1 MKFKHISIAAAISL
15 FLIYFIL
22 IFSMFSFVKPG
33 HFFEILTSKRVL
45 FSLKLSFITA
55 MISTIFSIS
64 IAIPTAYALSRYKF
78 PGSQFVD
85 LILELPLV
93 ISPVALGA
101 ALLIFFNT
109 SAGNFIQNN
118 IMSFVYDVKGI
129 ILAQFITTAGL
140 ATRIIKAAMEEI
152 SPRYEKVARCLGASG
167 IQSFRTITLPMLRK
181 GIISAMIISFAKS
194 LGEFGATV
202 TLAGAMPGKTETIS
216 TAIYTKLASA
226 HLEETVVL
234 ILILISSGITFI
246 FLAQLL
252 SRKKKYD

>member
-1 MKFKHISIAAAISL
+1 
-15 FLIYFIL
+15 
-22 IFSMFSFVKPG
+22 MFSFVKPG
-33 HFFEILTSKRVL
+33 NFIDILISKRVL

-55 MISTIFSIS
+55 MISTALSIT

-78 PGSQFVD
+78 PGCQFVD

-118 IMSFVYDVKGI
+118 LMTFVYDVKGI

-140 ATRIIKAAMEEI
+140 ATRIIKAALVEI

-167 IQSFRTITLPMLRK
+167 MQSFRTITLPMLRK
-181 GIISAMIISFAKS
+181 GIISATIISFAKS

-216 TAIYTKLASA
+216 TAISTKLASA
-226 HLEETVVL
+226 QLEETVVL
-234 ILILISSGITFI
+234 ILILIGSGITFI

-252 SRKKKYD
+252 SKKNTGDNL